1 MPLIYKDALQN
12 DEDISAIL
20 AAFHLSTSPPRN
32 TPVSMPTDIT
42 RNPVAPHSSK
52 VVDSS
57 KVIASGLRHHGTD
70 TVVAQEAKRDPH
82 LQGHPEITPVQS
94 CPPASQQHRAPNG
107 GLPGK

>member
-32 TPVSMPTDIT
+32 TPVSTPTDIT

-52 VVDSS
+52 VVASS
-57 KVIASGLRHHGTD
+57 SRHHGTD
-70 TVVAQEAKRDPH
+70 TVVAQEAKRDPRP
-82 LQGHPEITPVQS
+82 QGHPEITPVRS